1 MTGVFMSVKR
11 RTRIG
16 GYKTRPMTNKY
27 FPRRSWSSSHINRLK
42 RARATNSVKVTV
54 DLNGGIRRTRR
65 SRAMCSPAILSTKN
79 KSCQMCKLDRQII
92 NNCIHHLPALRW
104 FYEHHTYTPIMLS
117 GLFAK
122 HCSGFVSSG
131 TKNITYCAS

>member
-1 MTGVFMSVKR
+1 MTGVFMFVNQ
-11 RTRIG
+11 RTRID

-27 FPRRSWSSSHINRLK
+27 FPRRSWSSSQMNSLNRPS
-42 RARATNSVKVTV
+42 ATNLVKVTV

-65 SRAMCSPAILSTKN
+65 SKAMCSPAILPTKN
-79 KSCQMCKLDRQII
+79 KSCQMYKVDRQIL
-92 NNCIHHLPALRW
+92 NNCIHHLPAFRW
-104 FYEHHTYTPIMLS
+104 FYEHNSYTSVMFS

-122 HCSGFVSSG
+122 HCSGFVSSR